1 MTGNKTIHRLIMILC
16 IFVLFHCIMLLIL
29 NYVPLGS
36 CEWASEIKEFIE
48 TYVIASENRKH

>member
-16 IFVLFHCIMLLIL
+16 IFVLFHWIMLLIL

-36 CEWASEIKEFIE
+36 CEWASEIRGCIE
-48 TYVIASENRKH
+48 TFVIASEN

>member
-16 IFVLFHCIMLLIL
+16 IFVLFHWIMLLIL

-36 CEWASEIKEFIE
+36 CEWASEIRECIE
-48 TYVIASENRKH
+48 TFVIASEN